1 VLARELD
8 LKDHVFTLEGGM
20 VIQDGESYHPDLVRL
35 RIPKKLGLEI
45 ALQILQA
52 VQHTRATTDDEFLIE
67 LPLFGSSKTLWR
79 SHRSVR
85 PFPMFKEIPRLA
97 SFPGNNGMLSA

>member
-1 VLARELD
+1 LERGKPNKAEAVREQRELD

-20 VIQDGESYHPDLVRL
+20 VIQDGKSYHPDLVRL

-52 VQHTRATTDDEFLIE
+52 LQHTRAATDDELLIE
-67 LPLFGSSKTLWR
+67 LPLFGKLEDLVEES
-79 SHRSVR
+79 
-85 PFPMFKEIPRLA
+85 
-97 SFPGNNGMLSA
+97 

>member
-1 VLARELD
+1 MYPAFMLARKPNKAEAVREQRELD

-20 VIQDGESYHPDLVRL
+20 VIQDGKSYHPDLVRL

-52 VQHTRATTDDEFLIE
+52 LQHTRATTDDEFLIE
-67 LPLFGSSKTLWR
+67 LPLFGKLEDLVEES
-79 SHRSVR
+79 
-85 PFPMFKEIPRLA
+85 
-97 SFPGNNGMLSA
+97 

>member
-1 VLARELD
+1 MPEAVREQGELN

-20 VIQDGESYHPDLVRL
+20 VIQDGKSHHPDLIRL

-52 VQHTRATTDDEFLIE
+52 LQYTQAKAGDEFLTE
-67 LPLFGSSKTLWR
+67 LPLFGKLEDLTEES
-79 SHRSVR
+79 
-85 PFPMFKEIPRLA
+85 
-97 SFPGNNGMLSA
+97 